1 MSEMKVVKFDEFVR
15 LGRGFDLPESQ
26 IIEGKY
32 PVVASTNIKAYH
44 HTYKVNPPVVVTG
57 RSGSLGKVQFIN
69 EKMLAIKYIVVFKRF
84 SR

>member
-32 PVVASTNIKAYH
+32 PVVASTNINGLSPH
-44 HTYKVNPPVVVTG
+44 
-57 RSGSLGKVQFIN
+57 L
-69 EKMLAIKYIVVFKRF
+69 
-84 SR
+84 

>member
-32 PVVASTNIKAYH
+32 PVVAQQILRLITTLIK
-44 HTYKVNPPVVVTG
+44 
-57 RSGSLGKVQFIN
+57 
-69 EKMLAIKYIVVFKRF
+69 
-84 SR
+84 